1 MAIDPVC
8 GMTVDEQK
16 PAATAVYNGTTYYF
30 CAPGCKRTFEA
41 NPDNALHKGPQGM
54 RPAVAAPIQMI
65 TLAPRPKAETPASS
79 SPSSPA
85 RADHATITIPIEG
98 MSCASCV
105 AKIERGLAAVQGV
118 KTASVNLATEKA
130 TVEYRPTVTSP
141 VHIEEAIRG
150 LGYTPLV
157 SAKEASLAPTLSL
170 ERNGSNLD
178 DRHRASYRKLQVRF
192 WVAAVLTIPVMV
204 LGMADHLG
212 LPISP
217 ALSAWLQFLLTT
229 PIQFWAGWQFYR

>member
-30 CAPGCKRTFEA
+30 CAPGCQRTFEA
-41 NPDNALHKGPQGM
+41 NPDNILQKGPQGM
-54 RPAVAAPIQMI
+54 GPAVAAPIQMM
-65 TLAPRPKAETPASS
+65 TLAPRPKASAPASS
-79 SPSSPA
+79 FRGSPA
-85 RADHATITIPIEG
+85 SADHAMITIPIEG

-118 KTASVNLATEKA
+118 KAASVNLATEKA

-150 LGYTPLV
+150 LGYTPLLPATQGAP
-157 SAKEASLAPTLSL
+157 SPPPSLS
-170 ERNGSNLD
+170 RG
-178 DRHRASYRKLQVRF
+178 K
-192 WVAAVLTIPVMV
+192 VLILTT
-204 LGMADHLG
+204 D
-212 LPISP
+212 
-217 ALSAWLQFLLTT
+217 SAWHTENFKSGSGS
-229 PIQFWAGWQFYR
+229 PRS